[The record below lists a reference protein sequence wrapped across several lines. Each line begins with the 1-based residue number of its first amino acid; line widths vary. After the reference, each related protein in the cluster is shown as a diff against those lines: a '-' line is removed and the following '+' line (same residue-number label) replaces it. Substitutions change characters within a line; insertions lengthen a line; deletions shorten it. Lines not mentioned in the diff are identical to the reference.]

1 MSCVIELGDL
11 PADPVALAR
20 RLTDRPGVCVVWG
33 AAEGDVC
40 YIGCDPVETSAELCP
55 ESPPLREDEP
65 GLSSAP
71 RWVGVL
77 PYEAAREAERP
88 AYSPRPD
95 PRASPQLCA
104 PCWVRYGAMARVSR
118 KVTVVG
124 DDACA
129 CREFARLLRRRGS
142 GQLAGSIA
150 LAEPPEPD
158 RRHIDR
164 ICAALE
170 LIGKGEL
177 YQVNLARRYRL
188 RVRGSGV
195 DLLEVMRQRAPSP
208 YALALDLPDTTVVS
222 TSPELFLQLDADG
235 TMTTSPIKGT
245 RPRGASPAEDASLM
259 AALDADPKERAELAM
274 VIDVE
279 RNDLGR
285 IAVTG
290 SVELIGRPRVITR
303 GTVHHREA
311 TLRAR
316 LRPELGRTDLL
327 RAMLPSGSVTGAP
340 KVRAM
345 EVIAALE
352 AERRGLYT
360 GALGAVLYDGSLRL
374 SMAIRTLT
382 VRDGEGH
389 YFAGGGIVA
398 DSNPVREVEETRWKA
413 LQLGVM
419 L

>member
-1 MSCVIELGDL
+1 MSCVLELPDL
-11 PADPVALAR
+11 PADPFALAL
-20 RLTDRPGVCVVWG
+20 RLTGRPGVCALWG
-33 AAEGDVC
+33 ATEGDVC
-40 YIGCDPVETSAELCP
+40 YLGCDPVGTSAELCP
-55 ESPPLREDEP
+55 ESTPLGADEP
-65 GLSSAP
+65 ELESVP

-77 PYEAAREAERP
+77 PYEAARHAERP
-88 AYSPRPD
+88 AFSLRPD
-95 PRASPQLCA
+95 PRAAPHLSR
-104 PCWVRYGAMARVSR
+104 PCWLRYGAMARVGRS
-118 KVTVVG
+118 VTIVG

-129 CREFARLLRRRGS
+129 GRELARLLQHAAS
-142 GQLAGSIA
+142 GRVGCSLA

-158 RRHIDR
+158 QRHIDR
-164 ICAALE
+164 VRAALE
-170 LIGKGEL
+170 LIGRGEL

-188 RVRGSGV
+188 QVRGSGV
-195 DLLEVMRQRAPSP
+195 ELLEAMRRRAPSP
-208 YALALDLPDTTVVS
+208 YCLALELPDATVVS
-222 TSPELFLQLDADG
+222 TSPELFLQLDANRVV
-235 TMTTSPIKGT
+235 TTSPIKGT
-245 RPRGASPAEDASLM
+245 RPRGATVAEDRSFV

-274 VIDVE
+274 IIDVE

-290 SVELIGRPRVITR
+290 SVELTGRPRVVTR

-316 LRPELGRTDLL
+316 LGPGLGRADLL
-327 RAMLPSGSVTGAP
+327 GAMLPSGSVTGAP

-360 GALGAVLYDGSLRL
+360 GALGAVFGDGSLRL

-389 YFAGGGIVA
+389 YHAGGGIVA
-398 DSNPVREVEETRWKA
+398 DSDPVREVEETRWKA
-413 LQLGVM
+413 LQLGVA

>member
-1 MSCVIELGDL
+1 
-11 PADPVALAR
+11 
-20 RLTDRPGVCVVWG
+20 
-33 AAEGDVC
+33 
-40 YIGCDPVETSAELCP
+40 
-55 ESPPLREDEP
+55 
-65 GLSSAP
+65 
-71 RWVGVL
+71 
-77 PYEAAREAERP
+77 
-88 AYSPRPD
+88 
-95 PRASPQLCA
+95 
-104 PCWVRYGAMARVSR
+104 MARVSQN
-118 KVTVVG
+118 VTIVG
-124 DDACA
+124 DDPCA
-129 CREFARLLRRRGS
+129 GRELARLLRRAASGRRGCS
-142 GQLAGSIA
+142 FG

-158 RRHIDR
+158 RLHIDR
-164 ICAALE
+164 VRAALE
-170 LIGKGEL
+170 LIGRGEL

-188 RVRGSGV
+188 QVRGSGV
-195 DLLEVMRQRAPSP
+195 ELLEAMRQHAPSP
-208 YALALDLPDTTVVS
+208 YCLALDLPDTTVVS
-222 TSPELFLQLDADG
+222 TSPELFLRLDADG
-235 TMTTSPIKGT
+235 AVTTCPIKGT
-245 RPRGASPAEDASLM
+245 RPRGATVAEDRSFM

-285 IAVTG
+285 IAVPG

-316 LRPELGRTDLL
+316 LRPGLGQADLV

-360 GALGAVLYDGSLRL
+360 GALGAVFGDGTLRL

-398 DSNPVREVEETRWKA
+398 DSDPVRELEETRWKA
-413 LQLGVM
+413 LQLGVA

>member
-1 MSCVIELGDL
+1 MSRVIELADL
-11 PADPVALAR
+11 PADPIALAR
-20 RLTDRPGVCVVWG
+20 SLSDRPGVCAIWG

-40 YIGCDPVETSAELCP
+40 YIGCEPVETSVELCP
-55 ESPPLREDEP
+55 QSTPFGEDESEFA
-65 GLSSAP
+65 GVP

-77 PYEAAREAERP
+77 PYEAARQAERT
-88 AYSPRPD
+88 AFSPRPD
-95 PRASPQLCA
+95 PRTAPHLSR

-118 KVTVVG
+118 EVTIVG
-124 DDACA
+124 DDARA
-129 CREFARLLRRRGS
+129 GRELARLLRRRVS
-142 GQLAGSIA
+142 GRAGCSLA
-150 LAEPPEPD
+150 LAEPPEPEQ
-158 RRHIDR
+158 RHIDR
-164 ICAALE
+164 IRAALE
-170 LIGKGEL
+170 LIGQGEL

-188 RVRGSGV
+188 QVRGSGV
-195 DLLEVMRQRAPSP
+195 DLLQAMRQRAPSP
-208 YALALDLPDTTVVS
+208 YCLALDLPDATVVS
-222 TSPELFLQLDADG
+222 TSPELFLRLDADG
-235 TMTTSPIKGT
+235 VVTTSPIKGT
-245 RPRGASPAEDASLM
+245 RPRGATVAEDRSFM

-316 LRPELGRTDLL
+316 LRPELGQADLV

-360 GALGAVLYDGSLRL
+360 GALGTVLGDGSLRL

-382 VRDGEGH
+382 VCDGEGH

-398 DSNPVREVEETRWKA
+398 DSDPVREVEETRWKA
-413 LQLGVM
+413 LQLGVA